1 MSIRV
6 DIGWLLATGLLSL
19 RVAAATML
27 APVFGPAQIPGTAR
41 VLLTLALSAM
51 LVAALPA
58 AAAPAINSVPG
69 LTAAA
74 LGELIIGAGLSFGFL
89 AAYAATQVAGRV
101 LDIQI
106 GFGVA
111 TVLNPAVQGFGSLLG
126 SAFGMIAVAAFL
138 GMNGHHVLIQA
149 LALSAHNVPPGSVSY
164 ALDWAAVFK
173 QSGVMFTFGAAL
185 AAPVMLALLLTDVA
199 MAVLARSMPLLNVF
213 VLSFSVKIV
222 LGLTGLAA
230 SIKLTE
236 PLLRALYGTTY
247 EYWERTAGAH

>member
-89 AAYAATQVAGRV
+89 TAYAATQVAGRV

-230 SIKLTE
+230 SIKLAE
-236 PLLRALYGTTY
+236 PLLRALYGTTF
-247 EYWERTAGAH
+247 EYWERAASVP

>member
-1 MSIRV
+1 M
-6 DIGWLLATGLLSL
+6 APSL
-19 RVAAATML
+19 PT
-27 APVFGPAQIPGTAR
+27 
-41 VLLTLALSAM
+41 
-51 LVAALPA
+51 
-58 AAAPAINSVPG
+58 AAPAINSVPG
-69 LTAAA
+69 LTVAA
-74 LGELIIGAGLSFGFL
+74 LGELIIGASLSFGFL
-89 AAYAATQVAGRV
+89 SAYAATQVAGRV

-111 TVLNPAVQGFGSLLG
+111 SVLNPAAQGFGSLLG

-138 GMNGHHVLIQA
+138 GMDGHHVLIQA
-149 LALSAHNVPPGSVSY
+149 LALSAQNVPPGAVSY
-164 ALDWAAVFK
+164 TLDWAAVFK

-185 AAPVMLALLLTDVA
+185 AAPVMLALLLTDIA

-230 SIKLTE
+230 SIKLAE
-236 PLLRALYGTTY
+236 PLLRALYGTTF

>member
-1 MSIRV
+1 MSIRF
-6 DIGWLLATGLLSL
+6 DIGWLLATGLLSV

-27 APVFGPAQIPGTAR
+27 APVFGPTQIPGTVR
-41 VLLTLALSAM
+41 VIITLALSAM
-51 LVAALPA
+51 IVAALPTP
-58 AAAPAINSVPG
+58 APAINSVPE

-74 LGELIIGAGLSFGFL
+74 IIELIIGASLSFGFL

-111 TVLNPAVQGFGSLLG
+111 SVLNPTIQGFSSLLG
-126 SAFGMIAVAAFL
+126 TAFGMVAVAVFL
-138 GMNGHHVLIQA
+138 SMNGHHVLIEA
-149 LALSAHNVPPGSVSY
+149 LALSAHNVPPGAVAY
-164 ALDWAAVFK
+164 ALDWGAVFQ

-222 LGLTGLAA
+222 LGLTALAA
-230 SIKLTE
+230 SIKLSE
-236 PLLRALYGTTY
+236 PLLRALYGTTF

>member
-6 DIGWLLATGLLSL
+6 DIGWLLATGLLSV

-27 APVFGPAQIPGTAR
+27 APVFGPTQVPGTVR
-41 VLLTLALSAM
+41 VM
-51 LVAALPA
+51 IVAALPT
-58 AAAPAINSVPG
+58 AAPAINSVPG

-74 LGELIIGAGLSFGFL
+74 LGELIIGASLSFGFL
-89 AAYAATQVAGRV
+89 SAYAATQVAGRV

-111 TVLNPAVQGFGSLLG
+111 SVLNPAVQGFGSLLG

-138 GMNGHHVLIQA
+138 GMDGHHVLIQA
-149 LALSAHNVPPGSVSY
+149 LALSAQNVPPGAVSY
-164 ALDWAAVFK
+164 TLDWAAVFK

-185 AAPVMLALLLTDVA
+185 AAPVMLALLLTDIA

-230 SIKLTE
+230 SIKLAE
-236 PLLRALYGTTY
+236 PLLRALYGTTF

>member
-1 MSIRV
+1 MSIRF

-27 APVFGPAQIPGTAR
+27 APVFGPTQVPGAAR
-41 VLLTLALSAM
+41 VIFTLALSAM
-51 LVAALPA
+51 IVAALPA
-58 AAAPAINSVPG
+58 PEPGINSVPA

-74 LGELIIGAGLSFGFL
+74 VSELIIGAGLSFGFL

-111 TVLNPAVQGFGSLLG
+111 TVLNPTLQGFASLLG
-126 SAFGMIAVAAFL
+126 TAFGMVAVAVFL

-149 LALSAHNVPPGSVSY
+149 LAMSAQSVPPGSINY
-164 ALDWAAVFK
+164 TLDWEAVFR
-173 QSGVMFTFGAAL
+173 QSGVMFTFGTAL

-213 VLSFSVKIV
+213 VLSFSIKIV
-222 LGLTGLAA
+222 LGLTALAA
-230 SIKLTE
+230 SIKLSS
-236 PLLRALYGTTY
+236 PLLRALYGTTF

>member
-1 MSIRV
+1 V
-6 DIGWLLATGLLSL
+6 
-19 RVAAATML
+19 
-27 APVFGPAQIPGTAR
+27 
-41 VLLTLALSAM
+41 
-51 LVAALPA
+51 
-58 AAAPAINSVPG
+58 
-69 LTAAA
+69 AA
-74 LGELIIGAGLSFGFL
+74 LGELVIGASLSFGFL

-111 TVLNPAVQGFGSLLG
+111 AVLNPAVQGFGSLLG

-149 LALSAHNVPPGSVSY
+149 LALSAQNVPPGAVSY
-164 ALDWAAVFK
+164 TLDWAAVFK

-185 AAPVMLALLLTDVA
+185 AAPVMLALLLTDIA

-230 SIKLTE
+230 SIKLAE
-236 PLLRALYGTTY
+236 PLLRALYGTTF
-247 EYWERTAGAH
+247 EYWERAAGAH

>member
-1 MSIRV
+1 
-6 DIGWLLATGLLSL
+6 
-19 RVAAATML
+19 
-27 APVFGPAQIPGTAR
+27 
-41 VLLTLALSAM
+41 
-51 LVAALPA
+51 
-58 AAAPAINSVPG
+58 
-69 LTAAA
+69 
-74 LGELIIGAGLSFGFL
+74 
-89 AAYAATQVAGRV
+89 V

-185 AAPVMLALLLTDVA
+185 A
-199 MAVLARSMPLLNVF
+199 
-213 VLSFSVKIV
+213 
-222 LGLTGLAA
+222 GTGHACA
-230 SIKLTE
+230 S
-236 PLLRALYGTTY
+236 AD
-247 EYWERTAGAH
+247 

>member
-6 DIGWLLATGLLSL
+6 DIGWLLATGLLSV
-19 RVAAATML
+19 RVGAATML
-27 APVFGPAQIPGTAR
+27 APVFGPAQVPGTVR
-41 VLLTLALSAM
+41 VLVTLALSAM
-51 LVAALPA
+51 IVAALPA
-58 AAAPAINSVPG
+58 PTPAINSMPG
-69 LTAAA
+69 LTVAA
-74 LGELIIGAGLSFGFL
+74 LGELIIGASLSFGFL

-111 TVLNPAVQGFGSLLG
+111 SVLNPAVQGFGSLLG

-149 LALSAHNVPPGSVSY
+149 LALSAQNVPPGAVSY
-164 ALDWAAVFK
+164 TLDWAALFK

-199 MAVLARSMPLLNVF
+199 MAVFARSMPLLNVF

-230 SIKLTE
+230 SIKLAE
-236 PLLRALYGTTY
+236 PLLRALYGTTF
-247 EYWERTAGAH
+247 EYWEHVAGAH